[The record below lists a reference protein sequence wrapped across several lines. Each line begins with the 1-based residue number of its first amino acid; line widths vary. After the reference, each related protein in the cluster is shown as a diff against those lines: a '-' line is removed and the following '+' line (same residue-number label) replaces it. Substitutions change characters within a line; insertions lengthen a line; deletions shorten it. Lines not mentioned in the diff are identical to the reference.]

1 MAVTRALRQFLRRHR
16 VIAADTM
23 VFIYHLQDHPR
34 YAATTL
40 AILDAWESGSVE
52 GVTSVIS
59 LAEVLVKPLRE
70 KRQQAA
76 DDYRR
81 LLRAFPNLRLLAL
94 TADIAEE
101 AARLRA
107 LHGLALPDMI
117 QIASAIAEGAGGFI
131 TNDPALQRITEIEVL
146 LLDNVCPER
155 GR

>member
-1 MAVTRALRQFLRRHR
+1 MAVARALHQFLRRHR
-16 VIAADTM
+16 VVAADTM

-34 YAATTL
+34 YAAATL

-70 KRQQAA
+70 KRQRAV

-81 LLRAFPNLRLLAL
+81 LLRAFPNLRLLPL

-117 QIASAIAEGAGGFI
+117 QIASAVAGGAGGLV
-131 TNDPALQRITEIEVL
+131 TNDPSLQRVTGIEVL
-146 LLDNVCPER
+146 LLDDVCPER
-155 GR
+155 GK

>member
-1 MAVTRALRQFLRRHR
+1 
-16 VIAADTM
+16 M

-34 YAATTL
+34 YAMATQ
-40 AILDAWESGSVE
+40 AIMDAWESGSAQ
-52 GVTSVIS
+52 GLTSVIS

-117 QIASAIAEGAGGFI
+117 QIASAVAEGAGGFV

-146 LLDNVCPER
+146 LLDDVCPER